1 MIIESNDSSQDRTP
15 KERQVKLRWNR
26 NRLFDKLVT
35 VTLFSLIASE
45 KTATVNKWEV
55 NMRYKRQIK

>member
-1 MIIESNDSSQDRTP
+1 MTIESNDPSQELTP
-15 KERQVKLRWNR
+15 KERQVKLRWSR

-45 KTATVNKWEV
+45 KIATVNK
-55 NMRYKRQIK
+55 